1 MSTTCKSDSR
11 VTGPRRVQTAV
22 VLPNKPVVLESEWNP
37 GQLKIKPE
45 GVVLKIKGGVHSV
58 FTQRLRKYESALSK
72 CLPQFFGCYYLHRR
86 KR

>member
-22 VLPNKPVVLESEWNP
+22 VLPNKPVVLKSEWNP

-45 GVVLKIKGGVHSV
+45 GVILKTKG
-58 FTQRLRKYESALSK
+58 SAF
-72 CLPQFFGCYYLHRR
+72 CI
-86 KR
+86 

>member
-11 VTGPRRVQTAV
+11 VTGPRRVQTAA

-45 GVVLKIKGGVHSV
+45 GVVLKIKGGCI
-58 FTQRLRKYESALSK
+58 L
-72 CLPQFFGCYYLHRR
+72 YLD
-86 KR
+86 KGLGNMKVL

>member
-22 VLPNKPVVLESEWNP
+22 VLTNKPVVLESEWNP

-45 GVVLKIKGGVHSV
+45 GVVLKIKGG
-58 FTQRLRKYESALSK
+58 
-72 CLPQFFGCYYLHRR
+72 GCILYLD
-86 KR
+86 KGLGNMKVL